1 MPDHHLRPFTPERL
15 DVVRQRWRSLSG
27 EDEFEVEMAAFFGWC
42 NAHINPQDG
51 DSQALELHDP
61 ARDETD
67 AILEIVEGK
76 RGTMSKLLKLF
87 VSPEFWSAE
96 DSQQMRIQI
105 VELHVAAFS
114 QVINAGIAK
123 GAREVK
129 IYGRSNLMLSILK
142 ALQAQ
147 WPSEQTGWDAAMAG
161 RWLAISRRG

>member
-1 MPDHHLRPFTPERL
+1 MPDHHLRQLTPERL
-15 DVVRQRWRSLSG
+15 DVVRDRWRALSG
-27 EDEFEVEMAAFFGWC
+27 EDEFEVEMAALFDWC
-42 NAHINPQDG
+42 GTHIAPQDG
-51 DSQALELHDP
+51 DSQALELYDRD
-61 ARDETD
+61 RDETD

-76 RGTMSKLLKLF
+76 RGAMSKLLKLF
-87 VSPEFWSAE
+87 VGPHFWLAE
-96 DSQQMRIQI
+96 DNQQMRVQI